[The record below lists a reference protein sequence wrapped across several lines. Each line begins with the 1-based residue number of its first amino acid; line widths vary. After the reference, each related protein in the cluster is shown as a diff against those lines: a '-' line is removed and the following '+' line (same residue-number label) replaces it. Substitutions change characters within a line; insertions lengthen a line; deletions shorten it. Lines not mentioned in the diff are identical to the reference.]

1 MVTIT
6 AVTPGTPAAKKG
18 IQSGDVLLSV
28 NGHEIHDVLDYRFY
42 GSDADAVLRAGFDV
56 RHCVVGAGVSASHGY
71 ERSHKDGLVNTFDL
85 VSAYIAG

>member
-42 GSDADAVLRAGFDV
+42 LTEKQLTLLLHRGPELLTDNRALYLRALPPPV
-56 RHCVVGAGVSASHGY
+56 LQTR
-71 ERSHKDGLVNTFDL
+71 
-85 VSAYIAG
+85 